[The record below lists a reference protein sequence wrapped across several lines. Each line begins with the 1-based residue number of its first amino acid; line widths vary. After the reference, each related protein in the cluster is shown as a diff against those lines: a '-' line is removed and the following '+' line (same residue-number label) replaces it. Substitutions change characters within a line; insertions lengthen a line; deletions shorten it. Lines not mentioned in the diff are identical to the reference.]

1 MTISSIVIAPIFVFL
16 FAVFLIWSYF
26 DIRNAN
32 RSFKRREQLL
42 EMIYEKICSLVEDNQ
57 WPTYHSFFQ
66 SFL

>member
-1 MTISSIVIAPIFVFL
+1 MTISSIVIAAIFVFL

-57 WPTYHSFFQ
+57 
-66 SFL
+66 